1 VSEYLV
7 DHRRIFDAGDD
18 LDETCAIATFISLL
32 EGPLWPTTEKK
43 STKPKLD
50 SAPLSSPNR
59 PSTYEAVFIPFR
71 PDTEVRQA
79 IFSIALKE
87 VLA

>member
-1 VSEYLV
+1 MLAMILTKLAQSLRLLV
-7 DHRRIFDAGDD
+7 CSKDRFGRQRR
-18 LDETCAIATFISLL
+18 
-32 EGPLWPTTEKK
+32 KK